1 MPKVNPT
8 VITLGIAGILAI
20 AVGFYV
26 NSVSWGPLGE
36 EKTTQ
41 AAANSD
47 SSKPANAND
56 TTTSAIKPT
65 WAASATGRVE
75 PKSGEVRITAE
86 VPGRIVDL
94 AAGLNDR
101 VKTNA
106 PAFRRTLERLLD
118 LPIVGDVR
126 GEGYFY
132 GIELVKDKETK
143 ATFNDAESEKLL
155 RGFLS
160 KALYEAGIYCRADD
174 RGDPVVQVAPP
185 LICDQSHF
193 DEMEQKLRDVLTR
206 ACDLL

>member
-101 VKTNA
+101 VKTGDLLVRLDDDDALTKVVGANA
-106 PAFRRTLERLLD
+106 EAQVRVRERNEEDARGLQLER
-118 LPIVGDVR
+118 R
-126 GEGYFY
+126 NAE
-132 GIELVKDKETK
+132 
-143 ATFNDAESEKLL
+143 DAVASAE
-155 RGFLS
+155 RAVFGAQQAFDD
-160 KALYEAGIYCRADD
+160 AL
-174 RGDPVVQVAPP
+174 
-185 LICDQSHF
+185 
-193 DEMEQKLRDVLTR
+193 EQ
-206 ACDLL
+206 